1 MGDVFA
7 CVLYTGLERI
17 VGNELTAS
25 RGLDVDGS
33 PVHLDGV
40 GTAFGAGLD
49 ISMTKSSSLFL
60 RGKRVQYQD
69 RSFEAS
75 HLKGWE
81 ATVEFKIQF

>member
-1 MGDVFA
+1 MYA
-7 CVLYTGLERI
+7 GLERI
-17 VGNELTAS
+17 VGNELTVS
-25 RGLDVDGS
+25 KGLDADGL
-33 PVHLDGV
+33 PLHLDGL

-60 RGKRVQYQD
+60 RGKRVRYQD
-69 RSFEAS
+69 RSFESS